1 MRGAFLHVPGDRL
14 SLAELTA
21 ARLDGDVVG
30 LGETFAPADLV
41 ETAVLRAASLI
52 PLIPGMPGAA
62 FAGMSAAW
70 IHGAG
75 DAAPEPHEIQSASG
89 RRLRAPAT
97 RRIIVHDPILGPA
110 DLQRL
115 GGVAVTTPERTLI
128 DLLRWPVTLP
138 ERHEWARLLV
148 QADPALVG
156 RATARLAG
164 MRRGPGHHRITRF
177 LAAHD
182 ADPSSFL
189 AASAA
194 QDEVTR

>member
-1 MRGAFLHVPGDRL
+1 MRNAFLHVPGDRL

-30 LGETFAPADLV
+30 LGEAFAPADLV
-41 ETAVLRAASLI
+41 ETAVLRASSLTSLI
-52 PLIPGMPGAA
+52 AGMRDAA

-75 DAAPEPHEIQSASG
+75 DAAPEPHELQSASG

-97 RRIIVHDPILGPA
+97 RRIIVHDPILDPA
-110 DLQRL
+110 DMQRL

-138 ERHEWARLLV
+138 ERHDWARLLV
-148 QADPALVG
+148 EADPPLIG
-156 RATARLAG
+156 RAAARVAD
-164 MRRGPGHHRITRF
+164 MRHGPGYRRIARF
-177 LAAHD
+177 LAAHG
-182 ADPSSFL
+182 ADPS
-189 AASAA
+189 AS
-194 QDEVTR
+194 